1 MDEHLMRFDKTKE
14 LVFIDFETENLC
26 LYLSRN
32 LPWQAAMLKVK
43 GDKVLDTFDQYFKW
57 DRPLN
62 VSPGAAIATHFD
74 AAKVERLAVPH
85 KGIVESIVDWTSN
98 ADFVIGH
105 NILGFDIYFLISFY
119 EICGKSSI
127 GLPGKI
133 IDTHPLAKGIKLNDP
148 YDSKKSSLLE
158 YQYRMIHT
166 IAKGVKTNTLTLG
179 TEYGIQHD
187 YANLHNALVDLQ
199 LLIKIW
205 NHMKFLV
212 EI

>member
-32 LPWQAAMLKVK
+32 LPWQAAMLRVR
-43 GDKVLDTFDQYFKW
+43 GNNVLETYNQYLKW
-57 DRPLN
+57 ERPFN
-62 VSPGAAIATHFD
+62 VSPGAALATHYD
-74 AAKVERLAVPH
+74 AAKVERLGVPAA
-85 KGIVESIVDWTSN
+85 GVVEKIVDWTEK
-98 ADFVIGH
+98 ADHIIGH
-105 NILGFDIYFLISFY
+105 NILGFDIYFLIKFY
-119 EICGKSSI
+119 EKCGKSI
-127 GLPGKI
+127 KGLAEKI
-133 IDTHPLAKGIKLNDP
+133 IDTHPLAKGVKLTDP
-148 YDSKKSSLLE
+148 FDSKKSSLLE

-187 YANLHNALVDLQ
+187 YGNLHDAMVDLQ